1 MLSSS
6 SPKICDIQDPGVDS
20 AAILATTL
28 SQNGV
33 PTALWGLH
41 ASALYDGELVPLV
54 RLLSQLSLVVAN
66 MFNVGH

>member
-6 SPKICDIQDPGVDS
+6 SPRICDTQGPGVEP
-20 AAILATTL
+20 AALIATAL

-33 PTALWGLH
+33 PAALWGLH

-54 RLLSQLSLVVAN
+54 RLLSQFSLVVAN
-66 MFNVGH
+66 MFNAGY